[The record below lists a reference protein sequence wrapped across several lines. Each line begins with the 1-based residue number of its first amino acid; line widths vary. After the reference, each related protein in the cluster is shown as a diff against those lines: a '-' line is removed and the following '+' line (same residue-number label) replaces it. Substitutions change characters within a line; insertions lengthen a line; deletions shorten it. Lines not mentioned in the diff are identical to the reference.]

1 MKNYIWIMP
10 GGGPF
15 SRFLQCG
22 IIPMSDLE
30 FDNAY
35 LVLSPFDENPSNDE
49 YLQEAVDHIR
59 RNRELMQMYGI
70 DRPYEHI
77 MSYVLDQTADNT
89 YQYQGFLPIGKMY
102 DRDNPI
108 EHSPRLA
115 DYRRTLAKIH
125 IKNDIKTRVDDLC
138 QLTSINERTLGVHVR
153 LTTMAAHTNYLPVTM
168 ENYFTTIDRAMES
181 GLYDN
186 IYAATD
192 NVESLVKMENRYGGL
207 VRYYPN
213 LLRLPTETIKNVE
226 EWSWEYDMFFRRQ
239 FWQESFMESMTLAR
253 CGGMI
258 CRDSNFSNAAIVF
271 SHSLKQVIRV
281 DHAA

>member
-1 MKNYIWIMP
+1 MKNYIWVMP

-22 IIPMSDLE
+22 IIPMADLE

-35 LVLSPFDENPSNDE
+35 LTLSPFEENTNNDE

-77 MSYVLDQTADNT
+77 MGYVLDQTTDHT

-102 DRDNPI
+102 DRDTPI

-115 DYRRTLAKIH
+115 DYRRTLAKIR

-138 QLTSINERTLGVHVR
+138 QLVSISERTLAVHVR
-153 LTTMAAHTNYLPVTM
+153 LTTMTVHTNYLPVTV
-168 ENYFTTIDRAMES
+168 EDYFATIDRVMDLGE
-181 GLYDN
+181 YDN
-186 IYAATD
+186 IYVATD
-192 NVESLVKMENRYGGL
+192 NVESLIKMENRYGSL

-213 LLRLPTETIKNVE
+213 LLRLPTETIRNAS
-226 EWSWEYDMFFRRQ
+226 EWSWEYDMFFRQQ
-239 FWQESFMESMTLAR
+239 FWQESFMEAMTLAR
-253 CGGMI
+253 CGGMV

-271 SHSLKQVIRV
+271 SHSLKQIVRV
-281 DHAA
+281 THAA